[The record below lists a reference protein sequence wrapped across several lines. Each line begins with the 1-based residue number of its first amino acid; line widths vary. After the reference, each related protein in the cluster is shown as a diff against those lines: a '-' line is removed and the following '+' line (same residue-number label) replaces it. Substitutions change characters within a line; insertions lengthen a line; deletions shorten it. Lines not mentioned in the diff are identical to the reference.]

1 MIHGNVG
8 RFGAIRALVLVGL
21 FALGLVASVAV
32 PALAGS
38 SGTWTKTGSLNI
50 ARGEETPTLLPNGQV
65 LVAGGADYNWN
76 GYASA
81 ELYNPFTG
89 RWTFTGSMNN
99 ARLYH
104 TATLLPDGQV
114 LVVGGSAS
122 LAGWPPIALA
132 SAELYNPSTG
142 KWTTTGSL
150 SIGRFSHMATLLQ
163 SGRVLVVGGECNA
176 ASRTCS
182 SGYTPSAELYDPS
195 TGKWTTTG
203 SLIVTRY
210 GFEATS
216 LPNGKVLVAGG
227 YAATTGSLLAEAEL
241 FDPSTRKWATTG
253 SLNDPRAVL
262 TLTLLAN
269 GQVLVAGGNDVNG
282 LHGYASSAELYNPS
296 TGLWTTTGSMNV
308 ARLSH
313 TATLLTNGEVLVAGG
328 RTYAPG
334 SLAEVELYNPSTG
347 AWTTTGNMNT
357 ARAGHT
363 GTLLQNGQV
372 LVAGGDSTG
381 TGAEL
386 YTP

>member
-1 MIHGNVG
+1 
-8 RFGAIRALVLVGL
+8 LVSI
-21 FALGLVASVAV
+21 GLVPSTAV
-32 PALAGS
+32 PALAGR
-38 SGTWTKTGSLNI
+38 SGTWTKTGSLNV
-50 ARGEETPTLLPNGQV
+50 ARGEETATLLPNGQV

-89 RWTFTGSMNN
+89 KWTFTGSMNSP
-99 ARLYH
+99 RLYH
-104 TATLLPDGQV
+104 TATLLPNGQV
-114 LVVGGSAS
+114 LVVGGSS
-122 LAGWPPIALA
+122 NLAGWPPPALA

-142 KWTTTGSL
+142 TWTTTGSL
-150 SIGRFSHMATLLQ
+150 KTGRWGHIAVLLTN
-163 SGRVLVVGGECNA
+163 GRVVVVGGEIPNGA
-176 ASRTCS
+176 
-182 SGYTPSAELYDPS
+182 YTPSAELYDPS

-216 LPNGKVLVAGG
+216 RQNGKALVAGG
-227 YAATTGSLLAEAEL
+227 YAATTGALLAEAEL
-241 FDPSTRKWATTG
+241 YDPSTGKWATTG
-253 SLNDPRAVL
+253 SLNDPRAVF
-262 TLTLLAN
+262 TLTLLSN

-313 TATLLTNGEVLVAGG
+313 TATLLANGEVLVAGG

-334 SLAEVELYNPSTG
+334 PLAEAELYNPSTG
-347 AWTTTGNMNT
+347 VWTTTGSMNT

-381 TGAEL
+381 TSAEL